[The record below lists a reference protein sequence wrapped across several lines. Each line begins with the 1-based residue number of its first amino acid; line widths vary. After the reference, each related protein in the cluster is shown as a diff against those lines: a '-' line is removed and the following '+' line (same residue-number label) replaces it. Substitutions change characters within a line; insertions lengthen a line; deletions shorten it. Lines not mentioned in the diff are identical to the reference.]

1 MGKIS
6 IKYYLNKN
14 VKPQIQKFDVG
25 ENDKKYFEEVELYPL
40 YYYITTRRKTIHK
53 PSRISLYVSERNL
66 KYRIHWMYGEHF
78 GDIMDYEA
86 YLITKIVELFDKDY
100 TEGNVKTAFQRIT
113 NKSFNSKDDYTN
125 NLNAYIE
132 FYMEAVRDLATRE
145 ADEVTE
151 LLFKSK
157 ERELRK
163 KLGKFSHMVKL
174 TPLTINTDRM
184 LETYEQ
190 AFGSSFVTEIYAKY
204 IIQLFMQNVHSLV
217 GMPTAQA
224 MRKIGL
230 TVYEWV
236 FGNGKELVWE
246 NLEGERKIKNK
257 NVRDTNLPRCLT
269 MTRKE
274 YDNEIVPIIDR
285 VCSVEDRIEKA
296 YQAMKRGI

>member
-14 VKPQIQKFDVG
+14 VRPQFTRVDVG
-25 ENDKKYFEEVELYPL
+25 ANDKHYYENVPLYPL

-53 PSRISLYVSERNL
+53 PSRIELYASERNL
-66 KYRIHWMYGEHF
+66 KDRVHFTCGEFF
-78 GDIMDYEA
+78 GDMMDYEA

-100 TEGNVKTAFQRIT
+100 TEGNVKTAYKGIT

-132 FYMEAVRDLATRE
+132 FYMEAVEDLATRE

-151 LLFKSK
+151 CLFKNK

-163 KLGKFSHMVKL
+163 KLGKFSNLVKL
-174 TPLTINTDRM
+174 TPLSINSDRM

-190 AFGSSFVTEIYAKY
+190 AFGASFVTEIYAKY
-204 IIQLFMQNVHSLV
+204 IIQLFMQNVHSLATKI
-217 GMPTAQA
+217 PTDQA
-224 MRKIGL
+224 MRTIGL
-230 TVYEWV
+230 TVYEWT

-246 NLEGERKIKNK
+246 NLEREQKKKNK
-257 NVRDTNLPRCLT
+257 GRDTNLARCLT
-269 MTRKE
+269 MTREE